1 MENLAQKKLINA
13 LIELTIRIS
22 QIEKVKEIAYNLEG
36 NKITIWIYADISLEE
51 ENITRKIIDI
61 EHDILRKYKE
71 LLLELDIIPLK
82 DLNYKKIPAP
92 KEFQII
98 SLPE

>member
-1 MENLAQKKLINA
+1 MEKPINA
-13 LIELTIRIS
+13 LTELTIRIS
-22 QIEKVKEIAYNLEG
+22 QVEKVKEIAYNLKE
-36 NKITIWIYADISLEE
+36 NKITIWIYADTSLEE
-51 ENITRKIIDI
+51 ENITKKIADI
-61 EHDILRKYKE
+61 KHDILRRYKE
-71 LLLELDIIPLK
+71 LLLEIDIIPLK

>member
-1 MENLAQKKLINA
+1 MEKPINA
-13 LIELTIRIS
+13 LIELTIRTS
-22 QIEKVKEIAYNLEG
+22 QVEKVKEIAYNLEE

-51 ENITRKIIDI
+51 ENITKKIADI
-61 EHDILRKYKE
+61 KHDILRRYKE
-71 LLLELDIIPLK
+71 LLLEIDIIPLK